1 MRDAFE
7 DVERF
12 QKSLDILQ
20 QQINFPGATAAFI
33 LADGQC
39 IEFATG
45 YADQENQIAMTSDMR
60 MLSGS
65 VGKTFT
71 SAVALDSV
79 QEGKLSLDI
88 SIAKWFAQEDWFSRL
103 PNGENISLRMLL
115 NHSSGLPNHNHNK
128 CFSSTLRTAF
138 STDPPNPDFYFSPR
152 KLLELVLDREPLF
165 PAGQGFAY
173 SNTGYILIGLLI
185 EQVSNKTYY
194 EELQKRFLNPL
205 SLNLT
210 QPANHRNI
218 PHLSPG
224 YLSPDNLLGLPEKNM
239 KNGVLVFHPA
249 NEWTDGGLVT
259 NPKDIVRWAKL
270 LYEGKAMRGA
280 YLNNLLTTIPRNA
293 SEKVDYGLGVTI
305 SETEFGKAYGHSG
318 WTPGY
323 QSIFKYFPNY
333 KVAIAM
339 QVNTSQDLDMASC
352 LQVLAKIILTAKN

>member
-1 MRDAFE
+1 MRDAF
-7 DVERF
+7 DDIERF
-12 QKSLDILQ
+12 QTSLDILQ
-20 QQINFPGATAAFI
+20 QQTNFPGATAAFI

-45 YADQENQIAMTSDMR
+45 YADQENQIAMTSDIR

-71 SAVALDSV
+71 SAVALGLV

-88 SIAKWFAQEDWFSRL
+88 PIARWLAQEDWFSRL
-103 PNGENISLRMLL
+103 PNGDNISLRMLL

-128 CFSSTLRTAF
+128 RFNTTLRAAL
-138 STDPPNPDFYFSPR
+138 SADPPNPDFYFSPR
-152 KLLELVLDREPLF
+152 QLLEFVLDQEPLF
-165 PAGQGFAY
+165 PVGQGFAY
-173 SNTGYILIGLLI
+173 SNTGYILVGMLI

-210 QPANHRNI
+210 EPANHRDLPN
-218 PHLSPG
+218 LSPG

-239 KNGVLVFHPA
+239 RNGVLVFHPA

-259 NPKDIVRWAKL
+259 NPKDIVQWAKL
-270 LYEGKAMRGA
+270 LYEGKAMAGA
-280 YLNNLLTTIPRNA
+280 YLDNLLTAIPRNA
-293 SEKVDYGLGVTI
+293 AEKVDYGLGVTI

-323 QSIFKYFPNY
+323 QTILKYFPKY

-339 QVNTSQDLDMASC
+339 QVNTSKDLNMTTC
-352 LQVLAKIILTAKN
+352 LQFLVRVILRAKN